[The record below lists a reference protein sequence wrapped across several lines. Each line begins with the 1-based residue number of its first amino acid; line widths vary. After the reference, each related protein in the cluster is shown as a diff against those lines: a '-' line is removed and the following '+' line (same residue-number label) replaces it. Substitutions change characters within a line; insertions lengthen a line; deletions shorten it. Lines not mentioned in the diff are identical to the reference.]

1 MTCRVHRL
9 RALFLPPGLLPKRA
23 GFGYC
28 LVWAVAGALC
38 FLSLPGC
45 VTEAQTVLPETES
58 RNILLVVR
66 MVAVITGDRA
76 RRFEPEVRQVEMI
89 HGATGER
96 FNVTVQG
103 KDEVVAVFLPPGQYS
118 INRVQINEG
127 PFLSMAQLSSSLAVE
142 LSPVVFGGTWRFGVD
157 SPRYGRMVLLS
168 MVFEDE
174 ARERAERKIREEYPT
189 LASEPMT
196 AVLPY
201 PAEGETRLYEVMP
214 YPRYPRYFRRHW
226 W

>member
-1 MTCRVHRL
+1 MICRVHRL
-9 RALFLPPGLLPKRA
+9 RALFLPAGLVPKRA
-23 GFGYC
+23 GFSC

-38 FLSLPGC
+38 VLSLPGC

-58 RNILLVVR
+58 RKILLVVR

-142 LSPVVFGGTWRFGVD
+142 VSPVVFGGTWRFGVD

>member
-1 MTCRVHRL
+1 MTCRAHRL
-9 RALFLPPGLLPKRA
+9 RVLFLSPGMAPKSA

-28 LVWAVAGALC
+28 LMWVVAGALYV
-38 FLSLPGC
+38 LSLPGC

-58 RNILLVVR
+58 RKILLVVR

-89 HGATGER
+89 HDATGER
-96 FNVTVQG
+96 FRVTVEG

-118 INRVQINEG
+118 INRVHINEG

-142 LSPVVFGGTWRFGVD
+142 VSPVVFAGTWRFGVD

-196 AVLPY
+196 AVLPF
-201 PAEGETRLYEVMP
+201 PAEAETRLYEVMP

>member
-1 MTCRVHRL
+1 MICRVHRL
-9 RALFLPPGLLPKRA
+9 RALFLPPGLVPKRA
-23 GFGYC
+23 GFSC

-38 FLSLPGC
+38 VLSLPGC

-96 FNVTVQG
+96 FNVTVEG

-142 LSPVVFGGTWRFGVD
+142 VSPVVFGGTWRFGVD
-157 SPRYGRMVLLS
+157 SSRYGRMVLLS